1 MNAPD
6 PERAMK
12 SDLKVEDRN
21 KPLRDDVKQLGSL
34 LGETIRRMEGELV
47 YCQVE
52 NLRQLSK
59 SLRQDDSAADELR
72 NLIDTLDL
80 DTSERVIKA
89 FLSYFDLINIAEQH
103 HRARRRA
110 QGDSENPELAKPD
123 SLAGLFQRLSDRS
136 VALDQLLDTLLNLN
150 IEVVF
155 TAHPTEITRRTVL
168 LKQLEIAKQLYR
180 RDHPPLSSSEHR
192 RLERELR
199 ATIEALWL
207 TDHIIHFKPAV
218 LDEVRYGLYHFDHVV
233 IDAVLEVHEE
243 LLDRCRS
250 AATTLGRDLPS
261 DLVFMKFGS
270 WIGGDRDGN
279 PFVTSA
285 VTEKALKYHAS
296 VILNRYLK
304 NLETV
309 FQHLSHSGNW
319 IPISDELSASLQQD
333 SIMLP
338 QIRERHARRFGNE
351 RYRLKLLFIQE
362 KLRRTLEAL
371 ETEDGVVEGA
381 YSNCNEFQQELTL
394 LKNSLLETGCQDSLR
409 SLEQLS
415 YAVDVFGFHLVKLD
429 VRQHSERHTRAIDEL
444 TRVLE
449 LTPKPYAEMTEA
461 ERCEWLTKELS
472 SKRPIVPAELC
483 FSDETND
490 VLSVMRAFARCQDRY
505 SSKALDTYIVSM
517 TRSASDLLGIL
528 LLAREARILF
538 DPRHP
543 ERTLSLVPLFETI
556 HDLQS
561 APVLFR
567 QLLELP
573 LYRAYIKSRDDLQ
586 EIMIG
591 YSDSGKDG
599 GIVTS
604 NWELYKVQKELAK
617 IASEY
622 GIKLRLFHGRGGTIG
637 RGGGPTHKAILAQ
650 PTGTVAGRLKLTEQ
664 GEVISAKYALPSI
677 AVRNFDQL
685 AAAVIDSTLRQ
696 KPADEAQAQ
705 QDADAAKFME
715 EFSTEACR
723 AYRALVYGDPDFI
736 DFFEQATP
744 IQEIGQL
751 QLGSR
756 PTRRNKNS
764 KSIEDLRA
772 IPWVFAWTQ
781 SRFMLPAWYGF
792 GSAYRSY
799 VEKHGPEA
807 LQSIRK
813 LYSRWSFLRVLISKV
828 ETSLAVADMK
838 IAGYYAENLV
848 PSEALR
854 DKYLTRIFKEYD
866 DSRQA
871 ILDIT
876 EQSELLDGNE
886 LLRRSITL
894 RNPYVDSLS
903 YLQVR
908 FIKEL
913 RQRNEMEEN
922 AGAAPKQ
929 AATSEKSTAHD
940 ALLETVL
947 MSINGVAIGLQ
958 STG

>member
-1 MNAPD
+1 
-6 PERAMK
+6 MK

-47 YCQVE
+47 YSQVE
-52 NLRQLSK
+52 NLRQYSK
-59 SLRQDDSAADELR
+59 SLRQDDSATGELR
-72 NLIDTLDL
+72 NLVDSLDL
-80 DTSERVIKA
+80 DTAERVIKA

-110 QGDSENPELAKPD
+110 QGDLENPDTAKAD
-123 SLAGLFQRLSDRS
+123 SLAGLFQRLKDSS
-136 VALDQLLDTLLNLN
+136 GVALDHLLDTIVNLN

-218 LDEVRYGLYHFDHVV
+218 LDEVRYGLYHFDQVV
-233 IDAVLEVHEE
+233 IDAALEVHEE
-243 LLDRCRS
+243 LLDRCRM
-250 AATTLGRDLPS
+250 AATTLGRDLPP

-279 PFVTSA
+279 PFVTSE
-285 VTEKALKYHAS
+285 VTEKALKYHAT

-304 NLETV
+304 NLETI
-309 FQHLSHSGNW
+309 FQHLSHSENW
-319 IPISDELSASLQQD
+319 IPVSAALSASLEQD
-333 SIMLP
+333 ALLLP
-338 QIRERHARRFGNE
+338 HIEERHTRRFGKE

-371 ETEDGVVEGA
+371 DLEDKKREGA
-381 YSNCNEFQQELTL
+381 YRDCAEFQQDLTL
-394 LKNSLLETGCQDSLR
+394 LRDSLLETGCQDSLR

-449 LTPKPYAEMTEA
+449 LTPKPYLQMTEE
-461 ERCEWLTKELS
+461 ERCTWLIKELT
-472 SKRPIVPAELC
+472 SKRPLVPAELC
-483 FSDETND
+483 FSNETND

-505 SSKALDTYIVSM
+505 STKALDTYIISM
-517 TRSASDLLGIL
+517 TRSASDLLLIL
-528 LLAREARILF
+528 LLAREAGILF
-538 DPRHP
+538 DAHHP
-543 ERTLSLVPLFETI
+543 NRTLSLVPLFETI
-556 HDLQS
+556 HDLQN
-561 APVLFR
+561 APRLFR

-573 LYRAYIKSRDDLQ
+573 LYRAWIKSRGDLQ

-622 GIKLRLFHGRGGTIG
+622 DIKLRLFHGRGGTIG

-696 KPADEAQAQ
+696 KPTDDAQAR
-705 QDADAAKFME
+705 QDADAAEFME
-715 EFSTEACR
+715 YFSTAACR
-723 AYRALVYGDPDFI
+723 AYRELVYGDPDFI

-792 GSAYRSY
+792 GSAYRAY
-799 VEKHGPEA
+799 LEEHGETA
-807 LQSIRK
+807 LQTIRH
-813 LYSRWSFLRVLISKV
+813 LYSHWSFLRVLISKV

-848 PSEALR
+848 PSAELR
-854 DKYLTRIFKEYD
+854 SKYLTKIFTEYK

-908 FIKEL
+908 FLKEL
-913 RQRNEMEEN
+913 RQRNELLEQ
-922 AGAAPKQ
+922 ARTPPKD
-929 AATSEKSTAHD
+929 AHSSAKSTTHD
-940 ALLETVL
+940 ALLEAVL